1 MGGALYFLSGG
12 FCLGVWVKLKF
23 SSLLKTRKIRAHLS
37 RRRTKERERESKRTT
52 KSKLS
57 SFVPIVN
64 DEVIGERKR
73 EGRKKMADTN
83 PLMTTTTLTTSTLQL
98 ARRRTAI
105 KPRCARR
112 KANKTEKICGR
123 RRRETIRAHADTSND
138 GKAEEEDD
146 NNNIN
151 ERLQKLEKVFLIVF
165 NLGEANE
172 ALYTT
177 SSRQIDIPR
186 NDFLCFQSM
195 QDAIRASVLISEQTD
210 LMPVVESVSAEVVLF
225 LCSRSGYGV
234 ELVGKGEKWTPPGVV
249 IEDEEALVEDA
260 NSGEK
265 KEEELAI
272 SSADLEKYLAD
283 GGSFREEIREQFYSD
298 NDASTIEEQNEQEKE
313 EAKIANTDLNDARR
327 IAAYAVQSA
336 ASKPIKALTTA
347 FERTAKLSTLK
358 SLLRRN
364 ANNVSKTTN
373 TALMSALKNVAL
385 ARKRKKSSDDE

>member
-1 MGGALYFLSGG
+1 
-12 FCLGVWVKLKF
+12 
-23 SSLLKTRKIRAHLS
+23 
-37 RRRTKERERESKRTT
+37 
-52 KSKLS
+52 
-57 SFVPIVN
+57 
-64 DEVIGERKR
+64 
-73 EGRKKMADTN
+73 MADTN
-83 PLMTTTTLTTSTLQL
+83 PLAKTTTSTTSTLQL
-98 ARRRTAI
+98 LRRRSAAI
-105 KPRCARR
+105 NSRCARR
-112 KANKTEKICGR
+112 NGNKTGENCGR
-123 RRRETIRAHADTSND
+123 RRGETIRAHAGTSKD
-138 GKAEEEDD
+138 GNAEEEEKDD
-146 NNNIN
+146 NNNNNNNIN

-177 SSRQIDIPR
+177 SSRQFDIPR

-234 ELVGKGEKWTPPGVV
+234 ELIGKGEKWTPPGVV

-283 GGSFREEIREQFYSD
+283 GGSFREEIREQFYND
-298 NDASTIEEQNEQEKE
+298 DDASTIEGQNEQEKE
-313 EAKIANTDLNDARR
+313 EAKIAKTDLDDARR
-327 IAAYAVQSA
+327 IAAYVVQSA

-347 FERTAKLSTLK
+347 FERTAKLSTVK

-373 TALMSALKNVAL
+373 NALMSALKNVAL
-385 ARKRKKSSDDE
+385 ARKRTKSSDDE